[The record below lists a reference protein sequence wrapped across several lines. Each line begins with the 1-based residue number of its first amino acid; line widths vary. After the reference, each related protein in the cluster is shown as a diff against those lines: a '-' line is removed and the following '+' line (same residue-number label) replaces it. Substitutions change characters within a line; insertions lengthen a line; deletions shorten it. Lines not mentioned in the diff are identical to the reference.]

1 MSPHTV
7 HTPTSSQLSSSS
19 NFKIKMSLDIHD
31 KSKGD
36 WRGTAMEHVLYT
48 DDFPEAIL
56 TFPEILDG
64 GMGHGR
70 ADAIT
75 ITFKQLT
82 PTTWKVT
89 VRDNGRGIVSE
100 SRLLEWSAPASVSTH
115 HRNGRGHKTA
125 MAKFAPDYDTADW
138 RIQFR
143 RRGGFLTTLT
153 GPFLGFKTKRDENED
168 DETTLMPSG
177 TETEIVFDAKVLG
190 KYTTAPLLHAAL
202 REVITSR
209 YSEALLRRIAFTV
222 TVHTLDELPVTVNSH
237 AEGDVWHS
245 FRTYVEQGVAAG
257 YIKAIRENE
266 QYESHG
272 APWTL
277 SVYKITVKG
286 NKSFPLKKHFPTY
299 GQKNI
304 RSQRVHI
311 ALGDR
316 VIEMAPYYP
325 FIGRASGHN
334 DDNGTIVFVT
344 FTSDDL
350 ARQPQPCTTKVSM
363 YANDEIYKVF
373 HAHLS
378 EILKTPPEADTDSD
392 DTVDAV
398 STRTDYKRLISE
410 SLGVTF
416 HMKNGVMLIKFPD
429 GDDMY
434 PLRGFELTPTDIA

>member
-1 MSPHTV
+1 
-7 HTPTSSQLSSSS
+7 
-19 NFKIKMSLDIHD
+19 MSLDIHD

-48 DDFPEAIL
+48 DDFPEPLL
-56 TFPEILDG
+56 TIPEWFDG
-64 GMGHGR
+64 SVGHGR
-70 ADAIT
+70 ADT
-75 ITFKQLT
+75 ITTVFKQLT

-89 VRDNGRGIVSE
+89 VRDTGKGIVSE
-100 SRLLEWSAPASVSTH
+100 ARLLEWSAPASLSTH
-115 HRNGRGHKTA
+115 HRNGRGHKTV
-125 MAKFAPDYDTADW
+125 MAKFAPDYDTAAW
-138 RIQFR
+138 RIRFR
-143 RRGGFLTTLT
+143 RRGGYLTTLT
-153 GPFLGFKTKRDENED
+153 GPFLGFKTKRDEDED
-168 DETTLMPSG
+168 DEATLMPSG
-177 TETEIVFDAKVLG
+177 TETEVDFDAKVLG

-202 REVITSR
+202 REIITTR
-209 YSEALLRRIAFTV
+209 YSETLLRRVTFIV
-222 TVHTLDELPVTVNSH
+222 TVQTLDEPAVTVNSR

-266 QYESHG
+266 RYESNG
-272 APWTL
+272 APWDV

-344 FTSDDL
+344 FTSEEL

-363 YANDEIYKVF
+363 YTNDEIYKVF

-378 EILKTPPEADTDSD
+378 EILKNPPEADVDSVDTTD
-392 DTVDAV
+392 AAAA
-398 STRTDYKRLISE
+398 RIDYKRIISD

-429 GDDMY
+429 GDDLY
-434 PLRGFELTPTDIA
+434 PLRGFELTPADIV

>member
-1 MSPHTV
+1 
-7 HTPTSSQLSSSS
+7 
-19 NFKIKMSLDIHD
+19 MSLDIHD